1 MAGAGGLSMCELEFC
16 CGYSAGVC
24 GVRSGLGHM
33 LLLLVVAAT
42 YYCHVYAL
50 HNMAQTLM
58 MGDFGKMAAAR
69 CIPSRAWNNMHG

>member
-1 MAGAGGLSMCELEFC
+1 
-16 CGYSAGVC
+16 
-24 GVRSGLGHM
+24 M